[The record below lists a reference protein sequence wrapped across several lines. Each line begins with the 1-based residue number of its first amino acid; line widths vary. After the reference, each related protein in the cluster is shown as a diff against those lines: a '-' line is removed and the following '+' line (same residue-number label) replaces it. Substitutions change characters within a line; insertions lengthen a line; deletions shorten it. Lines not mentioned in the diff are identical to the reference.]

1 MESNEI
7 IRRLTAEFDPSEVK
21 WKPAMVKGDRC
32 LAMPYV
38 DARLV
43 MDRLDSVVGVMG
55 WKDAYR
61 ILKDGCVV
69 CKLSIQIGDKW
80 ISKSDV
86 GSPSEQG
93 DFGDRRKAAFSD
105 ALKRAAVKFGI
116 GRYLYS
122 MPSQWVDYDAQ
133 KKRMV
138 RTPVIPSRFADA
150 GRLVAIHG
158 RLQRA
163 GKSWKAALSH
173 FGVNLPA
180 EFQEPQSPD
189 DAAKLQGL
197 VPSGVAESL
206 SNLFK

>member
-1 MESNEI
+1 MESSEI
-7 IRRLTAEFDPSEVK
+7 IRRLTAEFDANEIK

-32 LAMPYV
+32 LALCYL
-38 DARLV
+38 DARAI

-61 ILKDGCVV
+61 ILDDGCVV

-80 ISKSDV
+80 ITKSDV

-173 FGVNLPA
+173 FGVALPA
-180 EFQEPQSPD
+180 EFQEPRDEQE
-189 DAAKLQGL
+189 AIQLREL
-197 VPSGVAESL
+197 VPVTVVESL
-206 SNLFK
+206 SSLFK